1 MYMEPLYT
9 QVKKRITESLV
20 RGEWNPGEVIPSE
33 IELAHIYDVS
43 QGTVRKAIDELTAAP
58 HRLAVDE
65 DGSLRADNGEIT
77 FGRLR
82 VIVDFQHGLASQPRT

>member
-1 MYMEPLYT
+1 MEPLYA

-43 QGTVRKAIDELTAAP
+43 QGTVRKAIDELTAESILI
-58 HRLAVDE
+58 RRQ
-65 DGSLRADNGEIT
+65 GKGT
-77 FGRLR
+77 FVATHIMKRMFSFVFYG
-82 VIVDFQHGLASQPRT
+82 